1 MPPDLISNPA
11 IGIGAAILIGLAV
24 FLAMAA
30 LRALLGVLWRSLP
43 EARRD
48 KAEEVLRFVFGRQVA
63 PVDALSLLLFIDC
76 ALAVVLTLA
85 GLRPPAVGIL
95 ILVLMVV
102 PVLLYFRASGRHAK
116 ELELALPLALQ
127 QVANEMAAGAT
138 PEIALRKVEK
148 SVPAPA
154 DVEIARLR
162 RRVEVN
168 GIDAAFAE
176 MAKDLDS
183 PSFTLTA
190 SVVRVGTSSGGRM
203 IEALKNLSR
212 TLIEIE
218 RLNKKIRTASEN
230 GRRNLYLMSL
240 IGPVVAFAS
249 AFVVHHETTVLEDP
263 FGQLLI
269 GISLIAFIAAHVIGH
284 VMTRVK
290 V

>member
-1 MPPDLISNPA
+1 
-11 IGIGAAILIGLAV
+11 
-24 FLAMAA
+24 
-30 LRALLGVLWRSLP
+30 
-43 EARRD
+43 
-48 KAEEVLRFVFGRQVA
+48 
-63 PVDALSLLLFIDC
+63 
-76 ALAVVLTLA
+76 
-85 GLRPPAVGIL
+85 
-95 ILVLMVV
+95 
-102 PVLLYFRASGRHAK
+102 
-116 ELELALPLALQ
+116 
-127 QVANEMAAGAT
+127 MAAGAT
-138 PEIALRKVEK
+138 LEIALRKVEK

-168 GIDAAFAE
+168 GIDAAFTE
-176 MAKDLDS
+176 MAKDLNS

-240 IGPVVAFAS
+240 IGPIVALA
-249 AFVVHHETTVLEDP
+249 AEFVVNHEKSVLEDP
-263 FGQLLI
+263 LGQLLI
-269 GISLIAFIAAHVIGH
+269 GISLLMFIAAHVVGH
-284 VMTRVK
+284 IMTRVK